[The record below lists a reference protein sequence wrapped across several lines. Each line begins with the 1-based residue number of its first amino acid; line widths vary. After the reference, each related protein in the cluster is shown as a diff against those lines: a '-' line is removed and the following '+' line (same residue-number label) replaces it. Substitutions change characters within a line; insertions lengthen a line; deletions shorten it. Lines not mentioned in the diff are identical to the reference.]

1 MVRALF
7 DTNILIDYLLG
18 IDAAKEELERYEER
32 SISIITLMEV
42 LVGAKPDGDSSLRA
56 WLATFDLV
64 PLDPSVANLAIS
76 IRKRARIKLPDAI
89 VWASAQSV
97 GALLVSRNSK
107 DFPPDDP
114 GVRMPYQL

>member
-18 IDAAKEELERYEER
+18 IAAARIEIERYEER
-32 SISIITLMEV
+32 SISIVTLMEV
-42 LVGAKPDGDSSLRA
+42 LVGAAPDNESSLRA

-64 PLDPSVANLAIS
+64 PLDTAVANLAIG
-76 IRKRARIKLPDAI
+76 IRKKSRIKLPDAI

-97 GALLVSRNSK
+97 NALLVSRNSK